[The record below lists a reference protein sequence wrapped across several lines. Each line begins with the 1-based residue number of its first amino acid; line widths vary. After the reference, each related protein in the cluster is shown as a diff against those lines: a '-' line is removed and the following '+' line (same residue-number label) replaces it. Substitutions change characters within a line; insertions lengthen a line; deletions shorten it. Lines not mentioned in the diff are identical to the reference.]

1 MKYTN
6 SQIREVIAEHIH
18 KKRDREVLLR
28 FYADKITQEKIAE
41 EFQMSVRGIQY
52 IIARTRETIADN
64 L

>member
-6 SQIREVIAEHIH
+6 SQIREVIEEHIH

-28 FYADKITQEKIAE
+28 FYADKISQEKIAE
-41 EFQMSVRGIQY
+41 EFEMSVRGIQY

>member
-1 MKYTN
+1 MEYTN
-6 SQIREVIAEHIH
+6 SQIREIIEEHIH

-41 EFQMSVRGIQY
+41 EFEMSVRGIQY

>member
-1 MKYTN
+1 MEYTN
-6 SQIREVIAEHIH
+6 SQIREIIAEHIH
-18 KKRDREVLLR
+18 KQRDREVLLR

-52 IIARTRETIADN
+52 IISRTRKTISEK